1 VITPI
6 PISVIATPEG
16 PLSRDH
22 KDTSILVTATFGGLT
37 PAQYATALGYPLGLQ
52 WVQTVVS
59 LPSPSPLSLYEFGNP
74 NSLATPPGPP
84 FSDPPPNGYQGAS
97 GPFLAGYY
105 PFYYPPINISSEKYT
120 TSAGESAF
128 VETDTSL
135 SLSDA
140 PADPCLPGGTQ
151 CYTTPATS
159 GDLEFVDN
167 LAGIVPCTTP
177 GIGNC
182 GVDSLANSEP
192 IPFQY
197 KGATVSGLVWTDTFN
212 GIVDPNTG
220 NGGIAAL
227 SNLFPVDGGS
237 GTGGITIL
245 TGGAVPEPSTWV
257 MIVFGFAGL
266 GVAGHRRVKPRS
278 VTAPT
283 AA

>member
-1 VITPI
+1 MEENLSGRSRIRFTNLGTPI
-6 PISVIATPEG
+6 RWLRLRDRRLAIPRQMATKGPADPFWRDTIRSIILQSISP
-16 PLSRDH
+16 R
-22 KDTSILVTATFGGLT
+22 KSIQRRQGKV
-37 PAQYATALGYPLGLQ
+37 
-52 WVQTVVS
+52 
-59 LPSPSPLSLYEFGNP
+59 LSLR
-74 NSLATPPGPP
+74 
-84 FSDPPPNGYQGAS
+84 
-97 GPFLAGYY
+97 
-105 PFYYPPINISSEKYT
+105 PIRRCR
-120 TSAGESAF
+120 F
-128 VETDTSL
+128 Q
-135 SLSDA
+135 DA
-140 PADPCLPGGTQ
+140 PANPCLPGGTQ

-245 TGGAVPEPSTWV
+245 IGGAVPEPSTWV